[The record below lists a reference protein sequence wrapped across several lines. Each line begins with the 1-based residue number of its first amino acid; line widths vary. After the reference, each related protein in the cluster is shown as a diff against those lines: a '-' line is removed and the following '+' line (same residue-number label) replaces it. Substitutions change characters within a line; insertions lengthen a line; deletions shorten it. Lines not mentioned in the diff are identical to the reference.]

1 MKYDSLS
8 KYELLEHIYKRD
20 NLINNIENKL
30 PQKINILNI
39 IQLIK
44 IIKEIIILIKSFK
57 KEKSYQ

>member
-8 KYELLEHIYKRD
+8 KYELLEHVYKRD

-30 PQKINILNI
+30 PKKINILNI

-44 IIKEIIILIKSFK
+44 IINQIILLIKNFK
-57 KEKSYQ
+57 NGN

>member
-8 KYELLEHIYKRD
+8 KYELLEYVYKRD

-30 PQKINILNI
+30 PKKINILNI

-44 IIKEIIILIKSFK
+44 IINQIILLIKNFK
-57 KEKSYQ
+57 NGN